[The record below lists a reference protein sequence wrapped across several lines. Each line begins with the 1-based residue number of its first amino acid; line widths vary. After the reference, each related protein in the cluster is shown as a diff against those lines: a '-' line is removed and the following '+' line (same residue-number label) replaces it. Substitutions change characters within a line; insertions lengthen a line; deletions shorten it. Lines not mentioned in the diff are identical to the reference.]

1 MLWDI
6 TKGNRKYSM
15 LLYLQD
21 WRCALCAGL
30 YLGQNQGNQQ
40 QMICIYIY
48 TIPSINKGHDN
59 KNENEKEKENKKE
72 NKKILSVVALYYICI
87 VIIKRKKSH
96 MSLY

>member
-6 TKGNRKYSM
+6 TKGNRKYQM

-48 TIPSINKGHDN
+48 TIPSINKGHDIKN
-59 KNENEKEKENKKE
+59 KNEKEKENKKE
-72 NKKILSVVALYYICI
+72 NENKKI
-87 VIIKRKKSH
+87 
-96 MSLY
+96 

>member
-48 TIPSINKGHDN
+48 TIRSINKGHDI
-59 KNENEKEKENKKE
+59 KNENKKE
-72 NKKILSVVALYYICI
+72 NENKKILGIIALYFIYFLA
-87 VIIKRKKSH
+87 IKRKKSY